1 MMTTPDPREEIVEH
15 LQALRAFAISLAR
28 SPTLAD
34 DLVQDTVVKA
44 WSNFENFQPGTKMRA
59 WLFTILRNNYYSHF
73 RKYGREIEDVDGVH
87 AARLAVKPSHDGKL
101 MLDEVLAAFDQISV
115 EQREV
120 LLLVGASG
128 FTYEEAAE
136 MCGVSLGTI
145 KSRMNR
151 GRTALSALLGFG
163 DDPDFNTTDH
173 QMMGVLSNRNNAA

>member
-1 MMTTPDPREEIVEH
+1 MTTPDPREEIVEH
-15 LQALRAFAISLAR
+15 LQALRAFAISLTR
-28 SPTLAD
+28 NPTLAD
-34 DLVQDTVVKA
+34 DLVQDTVVKV
-44 WSNFENFQPGTKMRA
+44 WTNFESFQPGTKMRA
-59 WLFTILRNNYYSHF
+59 WLFTILRNNYYSYF

-101 MLDEVLAAFDQISV
+101 MLDEVLAAFDQVSV

-145 KSRMNR
+145 KSRMSR
-151 GRTALSALLGFG
+151 GRAALSAMLGFG

-173 QMMGVLSNRNNAA
+173 QMMGVLSNRNDAA